1 MGSEQTGYRVHFKH
15 SGQTVEVSL
24 AALQGAVISFLD
36 RYAVEPLLGKE
47 FCGAIGSGNGQMR
60 FERLLDAARCA
71 ADPAGFFAQV
81 ISRLEAAHGDGTG
94 PIAVNGFALP
104 YLLLLAILEQV
115 LPEERLY
122 TVENLEQLEKLTN
135 TCVPPEDRAT
145 LQKVLDTYP
154 VRLSSHVI
162 RQMRLSRPVGRQ
174 YLPFAQELDAD
185 GLTHTWVGQFRRGVI
200 ERMYRNRV
208 ILLINMTC
216 PVYCRFC
223 FRKHKESRHQPNPSR
238 AEVVEAVEYVR
249 CSPEIKEVLVTGG
262 DPLLN
267 RANLAAAIDGL
278 RDVAHVRTVRLATRS
293 IAYYPQFFQPRGGN
307 LLQYLLQKSTEFQQ
321 RGKRLEVATHFVHPD
336 EVSVQ
341 SLELISQLVSH
352 GIPVYVQT
360 PLLNGCNDQGPELV
374 RLFSLLRGAGAEI
387 HYLFIP
393 CDRIHGNRVYETPI
407 AQGIELARQLRAHL
421 CDRAM
426 PRVNTGTPIGK
437 IEWHSS
443 GWAVEQDRQDPDYV
457 WIRTPYTADYFED
470 FAPTAKY
477 SRDVRVNREGTF
489 DARYMAR
496 IGDETLFLGARP
508 VRPISAKTCD
518 MAALRELQT
527 EALADQRLR
536 MSIVATGCAG
546 LYRLHATRVE
556 LDAEADPAEDHFDYI
571 QQDPRITDVVL
582 ASRSDALANLHR
594 IGRIV
599 ERLRAIQHVNAVR
612 LRSLHF
618 NYRPTTYTSTVID
631 VLASLNKLSGV
642 LPLRLEIETQ
652 FLHPAEFCPRHADL
666 AGALRK
672 RGITVYNNTPLLSS
686 VNDTADS
693 IRRIAHACRQSGIE
707 FHHLYIAGWL
717 LQPQW
722 NQNRPVDLQEVVD
735 IASTV
740 RREGSGRELP
750 RYIIL
755 TELGEVDF
763 GLTSTAVATNG
774 TVLLKLLPYSIEYY
788 RSMQATFRWPAGVR
802 VDERG
807 RPVVTV
813 SGIAKGTDFALC

>member
-1 MGSEQTGYRVHFKH
+1 MDSGRSVYRVQFKH
-15 SGQTVEVSL
+15 SRQIVEVSL
-24 AALQGAVISFLD
+24 AALQDAVISFLD

-47 FCGAIGSGNGQMR
+47 FCSTIGSGNGQKR
-60 FERLLDAARCA
+60 FERLLDAARCKADA
-71 ADPAGFFAQV
+71 AAFFAQV
-81 ISRLEAAHGDGTG
+81 ISQLEAANGDGAG

-104 YLLLLAILEQV
+104 YLLLLAILEQ
-115 LPEERLY
+115 LMPEDRLY
-122 TVENLEQLEKLTN
+122 TVNNLEQLERLTN
-135 TCVPPEDRAT
+135 TCIPLEDRAA

-154 VRLSSHVI
+154 VRFSSHVI

-174 YLPFAQELDAD
+174 YLPFVQELDAD

-223 FRKHKESRHQPNPSR
+223 FRKHKESRHRPNPSP
-238 AEVVEAVEYVR
+238 AEVVAAVDYVR
-249 CSPEIKEVLVTGG
+249 RSPEIKEVLITGG

-267 RANLAAAIDGL
+267 RANLVAAVDGL
-278 RDVAHVRTVRLATRS
+278 QEVPQVQTVRLATRS
-293 IAYYPQFFQPRGGN
+293 IAYYPQLFQVRGGN
-307 LLQYLLQKSTEFQQ
+307 LLQYLQQKSADFQ
-321 RGKRLEVATHFVHPD
+321 RCGKRLEVATHFVHPD

-341 SLELISQLVSH
+341 ALEIISRLVSQ

-360 PLLNGCNDQGPELV
+360 PLLKDCNDQYPDLV

-407 AQGIELARQLRAHL
+407 SQGIEVARQLRAHL
-421 CDRAM
+421 SDRAM

-443 GWAVEQDRQDPDYV
+443 GWAVEQDHQDPDYV
-457 WIRTPYTADYFED
+457 WIRTPYSADYFED
-470 FAPTAKY
+470 FAPTAGF
-477 SRDVRVNREGTF
+477 SGHVRVNREGTF
-489 DARYMAR
+489 DARYMAK

-508 VRPISAKTCD
+508 ARPISAKTCD
-518 MAALRELQT
+518 RAALRQLRA

-536 MSIVATGCAG
+536 MSIVTTGFAG

-556 LDAEADPAEDHFDYI
+556 LDVEAELAEDQFNYI
-571 QQDPRITDVVL
+571 QQDARITDVVL

-594 IGRIV
+594 IAAIV
-599 ERLRAIQHVNAVR
+599 ERLRAIQNVNAVR
-612 LRSLHF
+612 LRSLQF
-618 NYRPTTYTSTVID
+618 NYRPAAYTCNVID
-631 VLASLNKLSGV
+631 LLASLNNLRAV

-652 FLHPAEFCPRHADL
+652 FLHPSEFCLQHADL
-666 AGALRK
+666 AGVLRQ
-672 RGITVYNNTPLLSS
+672 RGITVYNSTPLLSG
-686 VNDTADS
+686 VNDTVDS
-693 IRRIAHACRQSGIE
+693 MRRIAYACRQSGLE
-707 FHHLYIAGWL
+707 FHHLCIAGWP
-717 LQPQW
+717 LQHHW
-722 NQNRPVDLQEVVD
+722 NQTRPIDLYDVVA
-735 IASTV
+735 IASAV
-740 RREGSGRELP
+740 RRDGSGREVP

-763 GLTSTAVATNG
+763 GLTSTAITANG
-774 TVLLKLLPYSIEYY
+774 PVLLKLLPYSIEYFQ
-788 RSMQATFRWPAGVR
+788 SMEPTFRWPAGVQ

-807 RPVVTV
+807 RPLVIV
-813 SGIAKGTDFALC
+813 SGIVKGTDFALC